1 MVEENRS
8 KAVKIQLYVTNAL
21 NGGFSIIRYK
31 DGVYDRIPTG
41 AKDCQDVK
49 GYPVDQNWART
60 INKEPLLAEANRKL
74 YGISEDA
81 EIYKEEQK

>member
-1 MVEENRS
+1 M
-8 KAVKIQLYVTNAL
+8 KIQLYVTNAL

-31 DGVYDRIPTG
+31 D
-41 AKDCQDVK
+41 CQDVK
-49 GYPVDQNWART
+49 GFPVDQNWART
-60 INKEPLLAEANRKL
+60 INKEPLLAETNRKL

>member
-1 MVEENRS
+1 M
-8 KAVKIQLYVTNAL
+8 KIQLYVTPALDGANA
-21 NGGFSIIRYK
+21 IIRYK

-49 GYPVDQNWART
+49 GFPVDQNWARA
-60 INKEPLLAEANRKL
+60 IDKEPLLIEENRKW
-74 YGISEDA
+74 YGISEDT

>member
-1 MVEENRS
+1 M
-8 KAVKIQLYVTNAL
+8 VKIQLYVTPALDGANA
-21 NGGFSIIRYK
+21 IIRYK

-49 GYPVDQNWART
+49 GFPVDQNWART
-60 INKEPLLAEANRKL
+60 INKEPLLAETNRKL